1 MNIFICDDEI
11 EITNYLEKLL
21 ITFFRNSKIALPNIT
36 IYNDGNSLLSDPNVK
51 DIVFLD
57 VEMDGISGIY
67 VGQELKKQNKNCIII
82 MVTAF
87 SDYLDD
93 AFKFQAFRYLSK
105 PIDEAR
111 FFRNLNEA
119 IQQYNSLCTTVNIE
133 SKNSNHVVPTEDII
147 MLECADKQITVHTH
161 NGTYHSIQ
169 TMDYWENLLP
179 SSSFFRAHKS
189 FLVNMSH
196 ISDFNHELIFFK
208 NYGVNAYLTKRK
220 YTSFKKNF
228 ATYLEF
234 RN

>member
-11 EITNYLEKLL
+11 EITKKIESLL
-21 ITFFRNSKIALPNIT
+21 RTFFNNSKFTYPNIT

-67 VGQELKKQNKNCIII
+67 VGQELKKQNKNCIVL

-87 SDYLDD
+87 TEYLDD

-105 PIDEAR
+105 PIDEPR

-119 IQQYNSLCTTVNIE
+119 MQQYNSLCTTVNIE

-147 MLECADKQITVHTH
+147 MLECVDKQITVHTH
-161 NGTYHSIQ
+161 SGTYHSFQ
-169 TMDYWENLLP
+169 TMDYWEKLLP
-179 SSSFFRAHKS
+179 SSSFFRTHKS
-189 FLVNMSH
+189 FLINMSH
-196 ISDFNHELIFFK
+196 VSDFNNQLIFFK

-220 YTSFKKNF
+220 YTHFKKTF

>member
-11 EITNYLEKLL
+11 EITRKIESLL
-21 ITFFRNSKIALPNIT
+21 KTFFNNSKVTLPNIT
-36 IYNDGNSLLSDPNVK
+36 IYNDGSSLLSDSNIK

-57 VEMDGISGIY
+57 VEMDGIDGIY

-105 PIDEAR
+105 PIDETR

-119 IQQYNSLCTTVNIE
+119 MQQYNSLCATVNIE
-133 SKNSNHVVPTEDII
+133 SKNSNYVIPTEDII
-147 MLECADKQITVHTH
+147 MLECKDKQITVHTH
-161 NGTYHSIQ
+161 NGTYQSIH

-196 ISDFNHELIFFK
+196 ISNYNHELIFFK
-208 NYGVNAYLTKRK
+208 NYGVNAYLTRRK
-220 YTSFKKNF
+220 YTSFKNIF